1 MTGVPKEVDMVQ
13 AIPGPQGARRAH
25 APRKNLTDELADSLS
40 VRVPVCSPDDQVGD
54 VRRGLVGTSYDSV
67 DDVAVCDGSRLVG
80 LIALDRLLGSDDH
93 VLARNLMDADPPVV
107 RHRDDLEAAA
117 WKAVHHRES
126 SLAVVDHDGRFVGVI
141 PPARL
146 LGVLLRAHD
155 QDFSRLR
162 RYLESTRSARRAT
175 TEPVLTRLRRRFAWL
190 VLGLTGAGLSAWLV
204 GLFEWRL
211 EADVRLA
218 FFIPG
223 VVYLA
228 DAVGTQTE
236 AVVVR
241 GLSVGAPVRTTL
253 RLEAATG
260 PVLGA
265 VLGVISLLAVWWV
278 LDDPNVAL
286 AVALALLGA
295 CSVATIVAAGI
306 PVLLA
311 RLGRDPAYASGPLA
325 TVVQDLVSL
334 AIYLAVATL
343 VV

>member
-1 MTGVPKEVDMVQ
+1 
-13 AIPGPQGARRAH
+13 
-25 APRKNLTDELADSLS
+25 
-40 VRVPVCSPDDQVGD
+40 
-54 VRRGLVGTSYDSV
+54 
-67 DDVAVCDGSRLVG
+67 
-80 LIALDRLLGSDDH
+80 
-93 VLARNLMDADPPVV
+93 
-107 RHRDDLEAAA
+107 
-117 WKAVHHRES
+117 
-126 SLAVVDHDGRFVGVI
+126 
-141 PPARL
+141 
-146 LGVLLRAHD
+146 
-155 QDFSRLR
+155 
-162 RYLESTRSARRAT
+162 
-175 TEPVLTRLRRRFAWL
+175 VLTRLRRRFAWL

-265 VLGVISLLAVWWV
+265 VLGAISLLAVWWV

-311 RLGRDPAYASGPLA
+311 SLGRDPAYASGPLA

>member
-1 MTGVPKEVDMVQ
+1 MVVTVRGVH
-13 AIPGPQGARRAH
+13 GARR
-25 APRKNLTDELADSLS
+25 RRGLGKDLGEELADTLA
-40 VRVPVCSPDDQVGD
+40 VRLPVCSPDALAGG
-54 VRRGLVGTSYDSV
+54 VRRGLIGTSYDTVS
-67 DDVAVCDGSRLVG
+67 DVAVCDGSKLVG
-80 LIALDRLLGSDDH
+80 LIAIDRLLAAEDGSP
-93 VLARNLMDADPPVV
+93 ARDLMDLDPPVV
-107 RHRDDLEAAA
+107 THRQDLEAAA
-117 WKAVHHRES
+117 WKAVHHQES
-126 SLAVVDHDGRFVGVI
+126 SLVVVAEDGSFLGVI

-146 LGVLLRAHD
+146 LKVLLKAHD

-162 RYLESTRSARRAT
+162 RYLESTRSARRVA

-190 VLGLTGAGLSAWLV
+190 VLGLAGAGASAWLV

-236 AVVVR
+236 AVIVR
-241 GLSVGAPVRTTL
+241 GLSVGAPVRTAL
-253 RLEAATG
+253 RLEVATG

-278 LDDPNVAL
+278 LADPGVAL
-286 AVALALLGA
+286 AVALALFAA
-295 CSVATIVAAGI
+295 CSVATVVAAGI
-306 PVLLA
+306 PILLT

-334 AIYLAVATL
+334 VSYLGAATL